1 MQPARSKLTEST
13 VTNSKSQTHVRARTD
28 QKSKDKPDGLSRFP
42 LLSPL
47 AGRVF
52 RVLWI
57 ATIASNLGTWMQD
70 VGESW
75 LMVSFTT
82 SPILVALVETAGS
95 LPVVLLALPA
105 GALADIIDR
114 RRLLLVTQTWMLVMA
129 ALMGALSIAG
139 LMNPWLLLALTF
151 TLGLGAALN
160 SPAWQAIVPELVP
173 HNELPAAMTLTS
185 VAFNVSRAVGP
196 AIGGLLVAMAGSG
209 SVFLLNAASFLGV
222 IIVIYR
228 WHRVP
233 EKETTPREHIWGAMR
248 AGIRYA
254 RHAPEVQA
262 VLIRTA
268 VFIFCASALWALLP
282 LQSRTK
288 LGLGAVGY
296 GVLLGCLG
304 TGALVGAVL
313 MGKVRANVSNNTLVA
328 MASVLFAAATFILA
342 VSEMAWVTGAAMMLA
357 GVGWIACMSSFNTA
371 AQTVAPAWARGRV
384 LALFTLILLGGL
396 AIGAA
401 AWGAFASRFG
411 ISRTLNLAAA
421 GLIVGLLVNVRY
433 RLVRLE
439 DLSLTPWV
447 HWPEPVVVVQPRFDD
462 GPVLVTTDYRI
473 DPSRA
478 QEFRHAMRDMR
489 RVRKRDGA
497 YRWALYDDTADPSR
511 FVETYLVESWG
522 EHLRQH
528 TRITEA
534 DRKIEERA
542 YGFHLGDGPP
552 EVKHL
557 IAERV

>member
-1 MQPARSKLTEST
+1 MNRKTQTRINHAQEKANPKPRSLA
-13 VTNSKSQTHVRARTD
+13 NSPS
-28 QKSKDKPDGLSRFP
+28 
-42 LLSPL
+42 LSPL
-47 AGRVF
+47 AGSVF

-75 LMVSFTT
+75 LMVSFTS

-105 GALADIIDR
+105 GALADVVDR
-114 RRLLLVTQTWMLVMA
+114 RRLLLVTQIWMVVIA
-129 ALMGALSIAG
+129 TAMGVLTISG

-173 HNELPAAMTLTS
+173 RKELPAAMTLES

-196 AIGGLLVAMAGSG
+196 AIGGLLVAAAGSG
-209 SVFLLNAASFLGV
+209 AVFLLNAASFLGV
-222 IIVIYR
+222 IVVIYR
-228 WHRVP
+228 WRRVP
-233 EKETTPREHIWGAMR
+233 ELQTTPREHVWGAMR

-254 RHAPEVQA
+254 RYAPDVRA

-268 VFIFCASALWALLP
+268 VFIFCASPLWSLLP
-282 LQSRTK
+282 LQARTR

-304 TGALVGAVL
+304 TGALLGAAFL
-313 MGKVRANVSNNTLVA
+313 AKLRARLSNNLLVGL
-328 MASVLFAAATFILA
+328 ASILFATASLVLA
-342 VSEMAWVTGAAMMLA
+342 HSGSALLTGGAMVLA
-357 GVGWIACMSSFNTA
+357 GVAWTTCMSSFNTA

-384 LALFTLILLGGL
+384 LALFSLVLLGGL
-396 AIGAA
+396 AVGSA
-401 AWGAFASRFG
+401 AWGGLANRFG
-411 ISRTLNLAAA
+411 ISRALDLAAIGLIA
-421 GLIVGLLVNVRY
+421 GLLASLRY
-433 RLVRLE
+433 RLIRIE

-447 HWPEPVVVVQPRFDD
+447 HWPEPVVVVQPQPDH
-462 GPVLVTTDYRI
+462 GPILVTVEYRI
-473 DPSRA
+473 DPNRA
-478 QEFRHAMRDMR
+478 PEFRRVMREMR
-489 RVRKRDGA
+489 RVRRRDGA
-497 YRWALYDDTADPSR
+497 FRWGLYSDTADPSR
-511 FVETYLVESWG
+511 FVETFVVESWA

-534 DRKIEERA
+534 DRKIEERVFA
-542 YGFHLGDGPP
+542 FHLGDGPP
-552 EVKHL
+552 AAKHL

>member
-1 MQPARSKLTEST
+1 MNGEIQPRISHPQEKIH
-13 VTNSKSQTHVRARTD
+13 N
-28 QKSKDKPDGLSRFP
+28 QKRRLSNFP
-42 LLSPL
+42 SLSPL

-75 LMVSFTT
+75 LMVSFTK

-105 GALADIIDR
+105 GALADVVDR
-114 RRLLLVTQTWMLVMA
+114 RRLLLTTQIWMVIIA
-129 ALMGALSIAG
+129 ASMGVLTITG
-139 LMNPWLLLALTF
+139 LMSPWLLLSLTF

-196 AIGGLLVAMAGSG
+196 AIAGLLVAAAGSG
-209 SVFLLNAASFLGV
+209 AVFLLNAASFLGV
-222 IIVIYR
+222 IVVIYKWDR
-228 WHRVP
+228 SP
-233 EKETTPREHIWGAMR
+233 EKQTTPREHIWGAMR
-248 AGIRYA
+248 AGVRYA

-282 LQSRTK
+282 LQTRTK

-296 GVLLGCLG
+296 GLLLGCLG
-304 TGALVGAVL
+304 TGALLVAGL
-313 MGKVRANVSNNTLVA
+313 LSRLRSMFSNNTLVA
-328 MASVLFAAATFILA
+328 LASVLFAAGSLVLA
-342 VSEMAWVTGAAMMLA
+342 HSGLVLLTAAAMVFAGAA
-357 GVGWIACMSSFNTA
+357 WTTCMSSFNTA

-384 LALFTLILLGGL
+384 LALFSLVLLGGL
-396 AIGAA
+396 AVGSA
-401 AWGAFASRFG
+401 AWGGLATRFG
-411 ISRTLNLAAA
+411 IANSLDLAAL
-421 GLIVGLLVNVRY
+421 GLIVGLVSSLRY
-433 RLVRLE
+433 RLIRLE
-439 DLSLTPWV
+439 DFSLTPWV
-447 HWPEPVVVVQPRFDD
+447 HWPEPVVVDQPGPDE
-462 GPVLVTTDYRI
+462 GPVLVTVEYRI
-473 DPSRA
+473 DP
-478 QEFRHAMRDMR
+478 QQEHEFRRAMRDMR
-489 RVRKRDGA
+489 RVRRRDGA
-497 YRWALYDDTADPSR
+497 FRWGLYSDTGDPGR
-511 FVETYLVESWG
+511 FVETFVVESWG

-534 DRKIEERA
+534 DRKIEERVFS
-542 YGFHLGDGPP
+542 FHLGDNPP
-552 EVKHL
+552 KAKHL